1 GGKLPA
7 QRREKRRG
15 PIAYRQ
21 LTQGN
26 HGSDTA
32 QKMPSHSR
40 ASSATAPAQRTAAE
54 VVNNE
59 FSDDAASC
67 CEEGVNVVINAMN

>member
-1 GGKLPA
+1 
-7 QRREKRRG
+7 
-15 PIAYRQ
+15 
-21 LTQGN
+21 
-26 HGSDTA
+26 
-32 QKMPSHSR
+32 MPSHSR